1 MGRISRGNDDFGVV
15 FLLGDDIGDWI
26 TRGSNRKV
34 IPPYTRAQLE
44 LGEQL
49 TKSVSDFQS
58 LHNLVMSVVAVP
70 RDPGW
75 TSVHRARI
83 QPHSV
88 ANEKAS
94 EDSVSELEEHSIQV
108 AFAERKFIEHLW
120 DREYQQ
126 AARALEQHLDSIFNQ
141 DKALAAWHAHWIG
154 YAYLLGGNTSAAE
167 RYFNRSSNAYRVL
180 GRINPESVTTY
191 APPVIFGDSQGER
204 IASVLSARGDF
215 NYGSFSEMQDRLSPL
230 FTEKN
235 TTNQYEEALSW
246 LGRYLGFAS
255 NRPDSETGGRGPD
268 IFWTS
273 PEVDILIESKEE
285 KKDTS
290 FYSKR
295 DVGQALNHSEW
306 YKEEFPNSGRNIKL
320 MIVGPIIPAHPTASP
335 GEQMHIWT
343 PSEISSLAHRISS
356 LVFDAYTTSDSATYT
371 ATLNKL
377 LDEAGMT
384 YVKLYESLP
393 TRPIQRGQ

>member
-1 MGRISRGNDDFGVV
+1 
-15 FLLGDDIGDWI
+15 
-26 TRGSNRKV
+26 
-34 IPPYTRAQLE
+34 
-44 LGEQL
+44 
-49 TKSVSDFQS
+49 
-58 LHNLVMSVVAVP
+58 MSVVAVP

-75 TSVHRARI
+75 TSVHTARI

-88 ANEKAS
+88 ANEKLS
-94 EDSVSELEEHSIQV
+94 ENSMSGFEEQSIQV
-108 AFAERKFIEHLW
+108 AFAERKFLEHLW

-126 AARALEQHLDSIFNQ
+126 ATRALEQHLEHIFNQ
-141 DKALAAWHAHWIG
+141 DKALAAWHSHWLG
-154 YAYLLGGNTSAAE
+154 YAHLLGGNTSAAE
-167 RYFNRSSNAYRVL
+167 RYFNRASKAYRVL
-180 GRINPESVTTY
+180 GRINPDSVTTY
-191 APPVIFGDSQGER
+191 VPPVIFGDSQGER

-215 NYGSFSEMQDRLSPL
+215 NYGSFSEIQERFSPL
-230 FTEKN
+230 LTEKN

-246 LGRYLGFAS
+246 LGKYLGFAS

-273 PEVDILIESKEE
+273 PEIDILIESKEE

-306 YKEEFPNSGRNIKL
+306 YKEEFPNSGRNSKL
-320 MIVGPIIPAHPTASP
+320 MIIGPIIPAHPTASP

-343 PSEISSLAHRISS
+343 PSEISALAHRTYS
-356 LVFDAYTTSDSATYT
+356 LLFDAYNASDSATFT
-371 ATLNKL
+371 ATLNKM

-393 TRPIQRGQ
+393 VRPIQRAQ

>member
-1 MGRISRGNDDFGVV
+1 M
-15 FLLGDDIGDWI
+15 
-26 TRGSNRKV
+26 
-34 IPPYTRAQLE
+34 
-44 LGEQL
+44 
-49 TKSVSDFQS
+49 
-58 LHNLVMSVVAVP
+58 
-70 RDPGW
+70 
-75 TSVHRARI
+75 
-83 QPHSV
+83 
-88 ANEKAS
+88 
-94 EDSVSELEEHSIQV
+94 
-108 AFAERKFIEHLW
+108 
-120 DREYQQ
+120 
-126 AARALEQHLDSIFNQ
+126 EQHLDSIFNQ

-167 RYFNRSSNAYRVL
+167 RYFNRASSAYRVL

-246 LGRYLGFAS
+246 LGKYLGFAS

-306 YKEEFPNSGRNIKL
+306 YKEEFPNTGRINKL

-335 GEQMHIWT
+335 GDQMHIWT
-343 PSEISSLAHRISS
+343 PPEISALAHRISS
-356 LVFDAYTTSDSATYT
+356 LLFDAYNASDSATYT
-371 ATLNKL
+371 ATLNKM

-384 YVKLYESLP
+384 YVKLFESLP
-393 TRPIQRGQ
+393 DRPIQRVQ